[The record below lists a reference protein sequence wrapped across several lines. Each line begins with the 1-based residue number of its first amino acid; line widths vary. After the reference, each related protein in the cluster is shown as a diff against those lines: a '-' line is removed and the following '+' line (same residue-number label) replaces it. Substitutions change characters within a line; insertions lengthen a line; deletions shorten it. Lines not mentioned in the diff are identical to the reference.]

1 MIRPGKTVISEM
13 LGASN
18 KTAGWV
24 KFLRCEDTNLFQL
37 DKTLPLGGEL
47 WKEIPSRGFEALLQF
62 CTTQRLAGI
71 LLSQTNS
78 VRISIVFVKKQLQK
92 PFRDSGIL
100 FCCLDWMTSP
110 PLPPQVSQLF
120 PAIFG

>member
-13 LGASN
+13 LRANN

-24 KFLRCEDTNLFQL
+24 EFLRCEDKNLFQL

-47 WKEIPSRGFEALLQF
+47 CIEIPSRGFEPLLQS

-71 LLSQTNS
+71 LLSRTGS
-78 VRISIVFVKKQLQK
+78 VRILIVFVKKTTAKTFQELTC
-92 PFRDSGIL
+92 RIL
-100 FCCLDWMTSP
+100 K
-110 PLPPQVSQLF
+110 
-120 PAIFG
+120 